1 MIIRHMNEQ
10 DIEEVLLLEKELFSA
25 PWNREHFLFELN
37 ENPFSLCLVGIVD
50 EKIISA
56 SCAWIIYERAEIS
69 TIGVHK
75 GYQRKGYARE
85 MLDVIHRHA
94 KKNGVNQIF
103 LEVRVSNQPAIALYE
118 YFGYKV
124 TKIRKNYYSDNHEDA
139 YEMMAEVKNLVK

>member
-1 MIIRHMNEQ
+1 MMIRAMNEQ
-10 DIEEVLLLEKELFSA
+10 DIEEVLLLEKELFTS

-50 EKIISA
+50 EKIVSA

-75 GYQRKGYARE
+75 AYQRKGYAKE
-85 MLDVIHRHA
+85 MLEMIHHHA
-94 KKNGVNQIF
+94 KNHGVNQIF

-118 YFGYKV
+118 SFGYKV
-124 TKIRKNYYSDNHEDA
+124 SKIRKNYYSDNQEDA
-139 YEMMAEVKNLVK
+139 YEMMVEVKKLVR

>member
-37 ENPFSLCLVGIVD
+37 ENPFSLCLVGIVE
-50 EKIISA
+50 EKIVSA

-75 GYQRKGYARE
+75 AYQRKGYAKKMLE
-85 MLDVIHRHA
+85 MIHHHA
-94 KKNGVNQIF
+94 KNNGVNQIF

-124 TKIRKNYYSDNHEDA
+124 SKVRKNYYSDNHEDA
-139 YEMMAEVKNLVK
+139 YEMMAEVRYLVK